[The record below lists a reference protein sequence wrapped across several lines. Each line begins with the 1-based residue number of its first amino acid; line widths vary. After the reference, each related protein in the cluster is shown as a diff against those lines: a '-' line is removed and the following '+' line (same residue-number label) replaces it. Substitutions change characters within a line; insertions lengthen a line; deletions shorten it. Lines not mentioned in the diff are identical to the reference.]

1 MPINYVEMSQIQ
13 VINGKVS
20 QTKQSKSKLLSAPL
34 QYVTEMISEA
44 LHRQFYGKIIT
55 LKKQVVHIPYSAH
68 I

>member
-20 QTKQSKSKLLSAPL
+20 QTKQSKLLSAPL

>member
-1 MPINYVEMSQIQ
+1 MSQIQ

-20 QTKQSKSKLLSAPL
+20 QTKQSKLLSAPL